1 MNKNLHHYRKTYTR
15 GCLLENEISQ
25 NPFILF
31 QNWFEEVEKTLNNNP
46 LEVNAMNVS
55 TIGEDGFPKNRIV
68 LLKEY
73 NKEGFI
79 FYTNYTSE
87 KGHSLEKK
95 PHLCISFFWPA
106 LERQVIIKGTAQKT
120 SEEMATAYFKSR
132 PRGSQLGA
140 WASNQSSEI
149 ASREVLEKCLK
160 ELETKYEGQEIPKPD
175 FWGGFTVIPKDFEF
189 WQGRPN
195 RLHDRIYYYKE
206 NSDWKF
212 KRLAP

>member
-1 MNKNLHHYRKTYTR
+1 MNKNLFSYRKTYQK
-15 GCLLENEISQ
+15 GHLLESEIPE

-31 QNWFEEVEKTLNNNP
+31 QNWFEEVEKTLKNSP
-46 LEVNAMNVS
+46 LEINAMNVS

-73 NKEGFI
+73 DTSGFT

-87 KGHSLEKK
+87 KAKSLEKN
-95 PHLCISFFWPA
+95 PNICISFFWPA
-106 LERQVIIKGTAQKT
+106 QEHQVIIKGIAVKT
-120 SEEMATAYFKSR
+120 SEEKAREYFNSR

-149 ASREVLEKCLK
+149 ASREILEKCLQ
-160 ELETKYEGQEIPKPD
+160 ELETEYEGQEIPKPD
-175 FWGGFTVIPKDFEF
+175 FWGGFKVIPKDFEF

-206 NSDWKF
+206 NSQWKF